1 MRDTL
6 LVLTLLVLSLL
17 AIALPAA
24 AQQPVF
30 TALPVLE
37 IPASP
42 SLGGAAVGRLSDDPR
57 AALQNPALLG
67 LSAGSVRQATAV
79 TPGAAWYGEQSMSLA
94 SASLGVEWGRVDLG
108 LGVSQGTLGADA
120 RTLADGTDYDPT
132 DRYRALSAGLATR
145 GPVRLA
151 LGATARYVTTTDA
164 PRWNGQRYTVH
175 NLRGMTADLGV
186 AVSADV
192 MALAGAPSLGAL
204 RPSLDVTAG
213 YAQSH
218 LGGTVR
224 YAGYEQQSLPRT
236 ATLGWS
242 AVGGLDLAAL
252 RLVEA
257 EVAVQ
262 ADQSLVRDEAGTT
275 RYDWAVGSLPPTAA
289 LLGTGGERTT
299 GRRGVRVELA
309 ETLSLSRG
317 RFDGW
322 GYDDAQTRSIE
333 LRTAGAFALLAGPSD
348 RGALADLRPL
358 DLRVGRMT
366 VWAGTPDATTR
377 TTVSLVVGR

>member
-164 PRWNGQRYTVH
+164 PRWTGERYDIH
-175 NLRGMTADLGV
+175 SLRGVTTDLGA

-192 MALAGAPSLGAL
+192 MRLAGSPALGAL
-204 RPSLDVTAG
+204 RPALDVTAG

-218 LGGTVR
+218 LGGTVQ
-224 YAGYEQQSLPRT
+224 YAGYERQSLPRT
-236 ATLGWS
+236 ATVGWS
-242 AVGGLDLAAL
+242 AVGGLDLPAL

-262 ADQSLVRDEAGTT
+262 ADQSLVRDEDGMT
-275 RYDWAVGSLPPTAA
+275 RYDWAVGSLAPASA

-309 ETLSLSRG
+309 ETLSLARG

-322 GYDDAQTRSIE
+322 GYDDAQTRSVE

-348 RGALADLRPL
+348 RGPLADLRRL

>member
-6 LVLTLLVLSLL
+6 LALSLL
-17 AIALPAA
+17 AFSAFAFPAS

-42 SLGGAAVGRLSDDPR
+42 SLGGAAAGRLSDDPR

-67 LSAGSVRQATAV
+67 LSAGTVRQATAV
-79 TPGAAWYGEQSMSLA
+79 TPDAAWFGEQSMSLA
-94 SASLGVEWGRVDLG
+94 ASSFGVELGRLDLG
-108 LGVSQGTLGADA
+108 LAVSQGTLGADA

-151 LGATARYVTTTDA
+151 LGAAARYVTTTDA
-164 PRWNGQRYTVH
+164 PRWTGERFDIRT
-175 NLRGMTADLGV
+175 LRGVTADLGV

-192 MALAGAPSLGAL
+192 LDLAGSPALGAL
-204 RPSLDVTAG
+204 RPALDVTAG

-224 YAGYEQQSLPRT
+224 YAGYEKQSLPRT
-236 ATLGWS
+236 AALGWS
-242 AVGGLDLAAL
+242 AVGGLDLAGSL
-252 RLVEA
+252 RLIEA

-262 ADQSLVRDEAGTT
+262 ADQSLVREEDGVT
-275 RYDWAVGSLPPTAA
+275 RYDWAVGSLSPRSA

-309 ETLSLSRG
+309 ETIALSTG

-322 GYDDAQTRSIE
+322 GYTNAQTRSIE
-333 LRTAGAFALLAGPSD
+333 LSTAGAFALLAGSAD
-348 RGALADLRPL
+348 GGALADLRQL

-366 VWAGTPDATTR
+366 VWAGTPEATAR
-377 TTVSLVVGR
+377 TTVSLVLVR